1 MEIAIEEISDFP
13 DHPFKVRMDEEMQN
27 LVESVRKYGVLS
39 PALVRTKPELSL
51 IHIFGRLHCPTWK
64 RVFSARVFRD
74 SKRFQTSYE
83 DRVVKVLREYSDMP
97 DKDVMTNEQILKA
110 YGIISYT
117 QTLECKGTVLCRTDT
132 GQTFDTGDF
141 PYGAVLNS
149 QTMEHAKPVNI
160 AKIRR
165 IMTIE
170 NKANYENMS
179 YKEDTLYIYCH
190 GFFSPKEVEF
200 LRELTVLAAENVEF
214 LHWGDMDY
222 GGIRIFLFN
231 KDKIFP
237 GLKPYKM
244 DCESFVAAVTSNA
257 GRTLE
262 AEKRKKLEQMNA
274 GELEEPVSYTH
285 LFTMWFPWICRRG
298 NGSGFRLVTDSSGN

>member
-1 MEIAIEEISDFP
+1 M
-13 DHPFKVRMDEEMQN
+13 
-27 LVESVRKYGVLS
+27 
-39 PALVRTKPELSL
+39 
-51 IHIFGRLHCPTWK
+51 
-64 RVFSARVFRD
+64 
-74 SKRFQTSYE
+74 
-83 DRVVKVLREYSDMP
+83 KVLREYSDMP

-117 QTLECKGTVLCRTDT
+117 QTLEFKGTVLCRTDT

-244 DCESFVAAVTSNA
+244 DCESFVAAVTLNA

-274 GELEEPVSYTH
+274 GELEELRSSILEYG
-285 LFTMWFPWICRRG
+285 MEIEQEM
-298 NGSGFRLVTDSSGN
+298 LV